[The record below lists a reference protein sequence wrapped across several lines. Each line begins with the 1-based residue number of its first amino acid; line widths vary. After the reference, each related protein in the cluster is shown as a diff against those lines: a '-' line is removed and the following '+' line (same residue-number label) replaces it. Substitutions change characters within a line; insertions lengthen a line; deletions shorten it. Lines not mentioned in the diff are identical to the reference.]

1 MKISRKSLINRKKQM
16 SMILRSQVRLEPALT
31 CRTKEEIMYIYHGE
45 KQLCWVIFVYNGFYG
60 PADMATI
67 LQRDQI
73 LQIKQFDWVGRY
85 FTPQDEIGASTDKT
99 SKRNY
104 KTLKSLA
111 TDPVKQNQNCSKNF
125 ELVNHCTYQIGTRLV
140 DLRSWN

>member
-1 MKISRKSLINRKKQM
+1 M

-31 CRTKEEIMYIYHGE
+31 VRTKEEIMYIYHGE

-73 LQIKQFDWVGRY
+73 LQIKQFD
-85 FTPQDEIGASTDKT
+85 
-99 SKRNY
+99 
-104 KTLKSLA
+104 
-111 TDPVKQNQNCSKNF
+111 
-125 ELVNHCTYQIGTRLV
+125 
-140 DLRSWN
+140 